1 MDKLRFVTIID
12 GSLINPAVDIIE
24 VSQEFLD
31 KELGEEMFDEGVVD
45 SEQEWI
51 DMPDEEKCEHFLFQH
66 CGYSPANCQWQWF
79 GEKPQINRLTPKS
92 FR

>member
-1 MDKLRFVTIID
+1 MYAVIID
-12 GSLINPAVDIIE
+12 GSLINPTVDVIE

-31 KELGEEMFDEGVVD
+31 KDLGESMFDEGIVD

-51 DMPDEEKCEHFLFQH
+51 DATNEEKCECFLFQY
-66 CGYSPANCQWQWF
+66 CGYSPNCCQWQWF
-79 GEKPQINRLTPKS
+79 DEKPEIKRLTPKS

>member
-1 MDKLRFVTIID
+1 MYAVIID
-12 GSLINPAVDIIE
+12 GSLINPTVDVIK

-31 KELGEEMFDEGVVD
+31 KDLGESMFDEGIVD

-51 DMPDEEKCEHFLFQH
+51 DATNEEKCEYFLFQY
-66 CGYSPANCQWQWF
+66 CGYSPNCCQWQWF
-79 GEKPQINRLTPKS
+79 DEKPEIKRLTPKS

>member
-1 MDKLRFVTIID
+1 MYAVIID
-12 GSLINPAVDIIE
+12 GSLINPTVDVIE

-31 KELGEEMFDEGVVD
+31 KDLGESMFDEGIVD

-51 DMPDEEKCEHFLFQH
+51 DDTNEEKCEYFLFQY
-66 CGYSPANCQWQWF
+66 CGYSPNCCQWQWF
-79 GEKPQINRLTPKS
+79 DEKPEIKRLTPKS

>member
-1 MDKLRFVTIID
+1 MYAVIID
-12 GSLINPAVDIIE
+12 GSLVAPSVDVIE

-31 KELGEEMFDEGVVD
+31 KDLGEEMLSDGIVD

-51 DMPDEEKCEHFLFQH
+51 DMPHEEKCDYFLFSY
-66 CGYSPANCQWQWF
+66 CGYSPSNCQWQWLDL
-79 GEKPQINRLTPKS
+79 KPEIQRLTPKS